1 MFLVVASVFVSL
13 VGRFVSICMFF
24 VFCGIVFVNRSRDP
38 SALVAIFFSVFCV
51 ILIVVKES
59 RW

>member
-1 MFLVVASVFVSL
+1 VSL